1 MIKAL
6 TVEKEVR
13 AIEAKLLL
21 SAILMRYGYDFTD
34 YQEKS
39 MIHRIEYF
47 LADSKLNTASRAIEV
62 VLRDPAML
70 HKLLPYLSISVTSMF
85 RDPQFYLTLVKDV
98 FPLLRTW
105 PRLKIWH
112 AGCAT
117 GEEVYSLA
125 ILLEEAGLLDRTT
138 IYATDISTSALQTA
152 KSGVYSLAA
161 LKNGSQNYLK
171 AGGKSSLGDYY
182 TTSAE
187 SGIIIKSLREKVTYG
202 KHNLAVDA
210 SFGDMHLILCR
221 NVLIYFNEN
230 LKNRVL
236 KGFYDS
242 LENSGFLG
250 LGKTESLCFSPVSS
264 GFSVVSEETKIYKCI
279 KH

>member
-1 MIKAL
+1 MNNDP
-6 TVEKEVR
+6 R
-13 AIEAKLLL
+13 AIEAQLLL
-21 SAILMRYGYDFTD
+21 SALSIRYGYDFTD
-34 YQEKS
+34 YQQTS
-39 MIHRIEYF
+39 MLHRIERF
-47 LADSKLNTASRAIEV
+47 LTDNKLSNASQAIELL
-62 VLRDPAML
+62 LRDVSLL
-70 HKLLPYLSISVTSMF
+70 HRLLPYLSISVTSMF
-85 RDPQFYLTLVKDV
+85 RDTEFYCNLVNEV

-125 ILLEEAGLLDRTT
+125 ILLEEADLLNRTT
-138 IYATDISTSALQTA
+138 IYATDISSSALQTA
-152 KSGVYSLAA
+152 KAGVYSLTV
-161 LKNGSQNYLK
+161 LKNGSLNYLK
-171 AGGKSSLGDYY
+171 AGGQGSLSNYY

-187 SGIIIKSLREKVTYG
+187 SGIITRRIRDRVTYG
-202 KHNLAVDA
+202 KHNLAMDA

-221 NVLIYFNEN
+221 NVLIYFNDD

-236 KGFYDS
+236 EGFHNS

-250 LGKTESLCFSPVSS
+250 LGKTESLCFSPISE
-264 GFSVVSEETKIYKCI
+264 GFLTVSEKTKIYKCI